1 MSLERLLS
9 SIKVFSESECWV
21 WQKSTNSAGYGQLMV
36 NKRYWLAH
44 RYSYYLHFGSIE
56 SSVLVRHL
64 CHNCRCVNPSHLCAG
79 SNKDNYWDSRSVHL
93 NSALSRRKKWIING
107 VVYETCREAQSAT
120 GISYNSLIK
129 HTVNEVFDVETY
141 RSNCEKSGVLPK
153 I

>member
-9 SIKVFSESECWV
+9 SVKVSPESECWI
-21 WQKSTNSAGYGQLMV
+21 WKRSTNSAGYGQLTV

-56 SSVLVRHL
+56 SSDIVRHL
-64 CHNCRCVNPSHLCAG
+64 CHNCRCVNPSHLCTG
-79 SNKDNYWDSRSVHL
+79 SNKDNYWDSRSLHL
-93 NSALSRRKKWIING
+93 NSALNRRKKWIIND
-107 VVYETCREAQSAT
+107 VTYKTCREAHFFT

-129 HTVNEVFDVETY
+129 HTTNEVFDVEAY
-141 RSNCEKSGVLPK
+141 RSNCAKSGVLPK